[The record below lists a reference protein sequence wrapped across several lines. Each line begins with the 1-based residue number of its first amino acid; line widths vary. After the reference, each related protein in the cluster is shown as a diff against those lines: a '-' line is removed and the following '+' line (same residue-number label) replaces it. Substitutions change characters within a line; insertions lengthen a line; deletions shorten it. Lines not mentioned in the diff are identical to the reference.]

1 MTSCYDVGVL
11 TGSLVGQRE
20 EPEAA
25 LLERLKAG
33 DANAVRAMYREHNE
47 AVRGFARRLVGNDAD
62 AEELVQEV
70 FIALPAAVRRLRETA
85 SLRTFTLGIA
95 ANHARHFVRAAARRR
110 AAAARLACEPLDE
123 VSAPDEA
130 VLREQLSERLLRAM
144 DQLPIE
150 QRIAFVLCEVE
161 ERSSE
166 EAALILSEASSTLRS
181 RVGAARKK
189 LRELL
194 KEERP

>member
-11 TGSLVGQRE
+11 TGSLLEQPE
-20 EPEAA
+20 EGEAA
-25 LLERLKAG
+25 LFERLKAA
-33 DANAVRAMYREHNE
+33 DPTALRATYREHNE
-47 AVRGFARRLVGNDAD
+47 AVRAFARRLVGNDAD

-70 FIALPAAVRRLRETA
+70 FIALPAAMRGFRATS
-85 SLRTFTLGIA
+85 SLRTFVLGIA

-110 AAAARLACEPLDE
+110 AAAARLSREPVDV
-123 VSAPDEA
+123 VSPPDEA
-130 VLREQLSERLLRAM
+130 LLREQLSDRLLRAM
-144 DQLPIE
+144 DLLPME

-166 EAALILSEASSTLRS
+166 EAALILGEASSTLRS

-194 KEERP
+194 KEERT